1 VSAIALTPG
10 HDILFPAQE
19 EKHIMATPTNIIEQ
33 GTAFLQALVE
43 WQQQLPGISWRD
55 LHEDIE
61 AERVALF
68 CVDMIKGFC
77 TEGPLSS
84 PRVQGIAPA
93 VVTTFENA
101 YTAGVRDFLLA
112 QDAHTPDA
120 VEFESYPPHCIE
132 GTSEAETISE
142 LAQLPFAD
150 IFTIVPKNSL
160 NPFHGTE
167 LLAWQDIHRDLSV
180 AIVVGDCTDLCVHEM
195 AMHLKLYANAHN
207 RKMRVIVPANAVQT
221 FDTPI
226 ETAKQ
231 LGILPHSADVMHL
244 LFLYH
249 MCLNGIEVVREIVV

>member
-1 VSAIALTPG
+1 MT
-10 HDILFPAQE
+10 
-19 EKHIMATPTNIIEQ
+19 TPTQSSSIIEQ
-33 GTAFLQALVE
+33 GAAFLQALAA
-43 WQQQLPGISWRD
+43 WKQQLPSLSWNE

-68 CVDMIKGFC
+68 SVDMIKGFC

-84 PRVQGIAPA
+84 PRIQGIVPE
-93 VVTTFENA
+93 VVATFEHA
-101 YTAGVRDFLLA
+101 YTAGVRDFILA

-132 GTSEAETISE
+132 GASEAETIPE
-142 LAQLPFAD
+142 LAQLSFAD
-150 IFTIVPKNSL
+150 LFTIVPKNSL

-180 AIVVGDCTDLCVHEM
+180 AIVVGNCTDLCVYEM

-226 ETAKQ
+226 ETAQK
-231 LGILPHSADVMHL
+231 LGILPHSGDVLHL

-249 MCLNGIEVVREIVV
+249 MRLNGIEVVREITV

>member
-1 VSAIALTPG
+1 VGVRYDYAYIAITRKG
-10 HDILFPAQE
+10 E
-19 EKHIMATPTNIIEQ
+19 IMTSIIEQ
-33 GTAFLQALVE
+33 GSAFLQALVA
-43 WQQQLPGISWRD
+43 WQQQLPNLSWNE

-68 CVDMIKGFC
+68 SVDMIKGFC

-84 PRVQGIAPA
+84 PRIQGIVPE
-93 VVTTFENA
+93 VVATFEHA
-101 YTAGVRDFLLA
+101 YTAGVRDFILA

-120 VEFESYPPHCIE
+120 VEFESYPPHCVE
-132 GTSEAETISE
+132 GTSEAETIPE
-142 LAQLPFAD
+142 LAQLSFAEL
-150 IFTIVPKNSL
+150 FTIVPKNSL

-167 LLAWQDIHRDLSV
+167 LLAWQDIHRDLSM
-180 AIVVGDCTDLCVHEM
+180 AIVVGNCTDLCVYEM

-226 ETAKQ
+226 ETAQQ
-231 LGILPHSADVMHL
+231 LGILPHNGDVLHL

-249 MCLNGIEVVREIVV
+249 MRLNGIEVVREITV

>member
-1 VSAIALTPG
+1 MT
-10 HDILFPAQE
+10 
-19 EKHIMATPTNIIEQ
+19 TPTPSIIEQ

-43 WQQQLPGISWRD
+43 WEQQLPSISWQD

-68 CVDMIKGFC
+68 SVDMIKGFC

-84 PRVQGIAPA
+84 PRVQGIAQA
-93 VVTTFENA
+93 VTETFENA
-101 YTAGVRDFLLA
+101 YAAGVRDFILA

-132 GTSEAETISE
+132 GTSEAETIPE
-142 LAQLPFAD
+142 LAQLPFAES
-150 IFTIVPKNSL
+150 FTIVPKNSL
-160 NPFHGTE
+160 NPFYGTE

-180 AIVVGDCTDLCVHEM
+180 GVVVGDCTDLCVHQT
-195 AMHLKLYANAHN
+195 AMHLKLYANAQN
-207 RKMRVIVPANAVQT
+207 KKMRVIIPTNAVQT

-226 ETAKQ
+226 KTAEQ
-231 LGILPHSADVMHL
+231 LGILPHSGDVLHL

-249 MCLNGIEVVREIVV
+249 MSLNGIEVVKEIRV

>member
-1 VSAIALTPG
+1 MTTP
-10 HDILFPAQE
+10 
-19 EKHIMATPTNIIEQ
+19 MRSTPLVEQ
-33 GTAFLQALVE
+33 GIAFLQALVLWE
-43 WQQQLPGISWRD
+43 QQVPSISWND
-55 LHEDIE
+55 LHADIE

-68 CVDMIKGFC
+68 SVDMIKGFC

-84 PRVQGIAPA
+84 PRVQGIVPT
-93 VVTTFENA
+93 VVSTFENA
-101 YTAGVRDFLLA
+101 YSAGVRDFILA

-120 VEFESYPPHCIE
+120 AEFESYPPHCLADA
-132 GTSEAETISE
+132 SESETIPE

-150 IFTIVPKNSL
+150 LFTVVPKNSL

-207 RKMRVIVPANAVQT
+207 KKMRVIVPINAVQT

-226 ETAKQ
+226 ETAQQ
-231 LGILPHSADVMHL
+231 LGILPHSGDVMHL

-249 MCLNGIEVVREIVV
+249 MRLNGIEVVREIG

>member
-1 VSAIALTPG
+1 MT
-10 HDILFPAQE
+10 
-19 EKHIMATPTNIIEQ
+19 TPTNATSILEQ

-43 WQQQLPGISWRD
+43 WEQQLPSISWHD
-55 LHEDIE
+55 LHDDIE

-68 CVDMIKGFC
+68 SVDMIKGFC

-93 VVTTFENA
+93 VAATFENA
-101 YTAGVRDFLLA
+101 YAAGVRDFILA
-112 QDAHTPDA
+112 QDAHMPDA

-132 GTSEAETISE
+132 GTSEAETIPE
-142 LAQLPFAD
+142 LAQLPFAES
-150 IFTIVPKNSL
+150 FMIVPKNSL

-180 AIVVGDCTDLCVHEM
+180 AVVVGDCTDLCVHEM
-195 AMHLKLYANAHN
+195 AMHLKLYANAQN
-207 RKMRVIVPANAVQT
+207 RKMRVIVPTNAVQT

-231 LGILPHSADVMHL
+231 LGILPHNGDVLHL

-249 MCLNGIEVVREIVV
+249 MRLNGVEVVKEIKV